1 MSVKSGQ
8 VIGPTAIA
16 AADTSILA
24 ASAAGVTRE
33 VYSATIHNT
42 GAATTTVE
50 VFVSADATSA
60 TAERIAY
67 LSLGANEQKDV
78 GQFGIPAT
86 YVLIAK
92 ASATG
97 LNFYGLYTQRDGSN
111 A

>member
-8 VIGPTAIA
+8 IIGPTAIA
-16 AADTSILA
+16 ATDTTILS

-33 VYSATIHNT
+33 IYSATIHNT
-42 GAATTTVE
+42 GGTTTTVE

-60 TAERIAY
+60 TAERVCY

-78 GQFGIPAT
+78 GQFGVPAT
-86 YVLIAK
+86 YYVVAK